1 MYLSATE
8 VCDRLRVSR
17 DTLTK
22 LIKSGDLK
30 ASKIGP
36 HHNSH
41 YRIKESDVDAYLDRQ
56 AEAAASP

>member
-30 ASKIGP
+30 ASKVGS
-36 HHNSH
+36 HRNSP
-41 YRIKESDVDAYLDRQ
+41 YRIDVADVDDYMERQ
-56 AEAAASP
+56 AAGALT

>member
-30 ASKIGP
+30 ASKVGP
-36 HHNSH
+36 HFNSH
-41 YRIKESDVDAYLDRQ
+41 YRIKEEDLDAYLDKQ
-56 AEAAASP
+56 AAEAASA